1 MSRAR
6 AIKPA
11 ASPLTQ
17 NQIMDVLRKPIISE
31 KATLISEHNKV
42 TFEVAIDSNKA
53 EIKQAVESLFN
64 VTVTAV
70 NTIRVKGKVKRFRG
84 MLGKRKD
91 VKKAIV
97 TLADGDM
104 IDVASGV

>member
-11 ASPLTQ
+11 ASPLSH

-31 KATLISEHNKV
+31 KATLISEHNQV

-64 VTVTAV
+64 VSVTAV

>member
-11 ASPLTQ
+11 ASPLSR
-17 NQIMDVLRKPIISE
+17 NQIMNVLRKPIISE
-31 KATLISEHNKV
+31 KTTLISEHNQV

-64 VTVTAV
+64 VSVTAV

>member
-11 ASPLTQ
+11 ASPLSH

-31 KATLISEHNKV
+31 KATLISEHNQV
-42 TFEVAIDSNKA
+42 TFEVAIGSNKA

-64 VTVTAV
+64 VSVTAV

>member
-6 AIKPA
+6 AIKTA
-11 ASPLTQ
+11 GAPLTQ
-17 NQIMDVLRKPIISE
+17 NQMMDVLRKPIISE
-31 KATLISEHNKV
+31 KATLISEHNQV

-53 EIKQAVESLFN
+53 EIKQAVEGLFS
-64 VTVTAV
+64 VSVTAV

>member
-1 MSRAR
+1 
-6 AIKPA
+6 
-11 ASPLTQ
+11 
-17 NQIMDVLRKPIISE
+17 MDVLRKPIISE
-31 KATLISEHNKV
+31 KATLISEHNQV

>member
-1 MSRAR
+1 M
-6 AIKPA
+6 
-11 ASPLTQ
+11 
-17 NQIMDVLRKPIISE
+17 
-31 KATLISEHNKV
+31 

-64 VTVTAV
+64 VSVTAV

>member
-1 MSRAR
+1 
-6 AIKPA
+6 
-11 ASPLTQ
+11 
-17 NQIMDVLRKPIISE
+17 
-31 KATLISEHNKV
+31 V

-64 VTVTAV
+64 VSVTAV

>member
-11 ASPLTQ
+11 ASPLSH

-31 KATLISEHNKV
+31 KATLISEHNQV

-64 VTVTAV
+64 VSVTAV

-91 VKKAIV
+91 RSEEH
-97 TLADGDM
+97 TSELQ
-104 IDVASGV
+104 SPR

>member
-11 ASPLTQ
+11 ASPLSH

-31 KATLISEHNKV
+31 KATLISEHNQV

-53 EIKQAVESLFN
+53 EIKLAVESLFN
-64 VTVTAV
+64 VSVTAV

>member
-11 ASPLTQ
+11 ASPLSH

-31 KATLISEHNKV
+31 KATLISEHNQV

-53 EIKQAVESLFN
+53 EIKAVESLFN
-64 VTVTAV
+64 VSVTAV

>member
-11 ASPLTQ
+11 ASPLSH

-31 KATLISEHNKV
+31 KATLISEYNQV

-64 VTVTAV
+64 VSVTAV